1 MADKGNALL
10 GTAPLGR
17 LMAKYCVPCVISLL
31 VATLY
36 NIVDQL
42 FIANADYLGAV
53 GNAAN
58 SVVFPLTVAA
68 LGLAMLLGDGC
79 CAAVSIALGAQR
91 QDEARRTVGC
101 TVTLLAAAGIV
112 LTAVYLVLAEPILVL
127 FGADVNPETFA
138 MAKEYFFWIALG
150 IPFYMF
156 SQAMNPVIRADGS
169 PRFAM
174 IALVAGAL
182 TNVVLDPIFIFAC
195 RWGMAGAAI
204 ATILGQIL
212 SALLMAGYLFRM
224 KTMRLDRDALRV
236 RGSVLRRTAPLGA
249 ASFLVQISI
258 VLSMAVVLNML
269 KKYGALDEIFS
280 QEQYAH
286 IPTAVV
292 GIVMKMFQIVM
303 SVAIGLATG
312 CIPIA
317 GFNLGAEKP
326 ERVLALQRRL
336 LWTEAAVGAV
346 ASAAFLLL
354 PRCIMGIFGGAQE
367 SVYYMDYAVKCIR
380 IFLGASLL
388 SCVNKGA
395 AIFQQAIGNAK
406 AATGLS
412 VLREIVFGVSLPLIL
427 PIFMGLDGVLWFMPI
442 SDIVTFAVTMAVVA
456 GTVKRLKK
464 G

>member
-1 MADKGNALL
+1 MEEKGNALL

-68 LGLAMLLGDGC
+68 LGLAMMLGDGC
-79 CAAVSIALGAQR
+79 CAWVSISLGAG
-91 QDEARRTVGC
+91 RREDAEHSIGC
-101 TVTLLAAAGIV
+101 TVTALAGAGIV
-112 LTAVYLVLAEPILVL
+112 LAAVYLVFAEPILVL

-156 SQAMNPVIRADGS
+156 GQAMNPVVRSDGS

-182 TNVVLDPIFIFAC
+182 INIVLDPIFIFAC

-204 ATILGQIL
+204 ATILGQIV
-212 SALLMAGYLFRM
+212 SALMMAGYLFKM
-224 KTMRLDRDALRV
+224 KTVKLS
-236 RGSVLRRTAPLGA
+236 RGSFRIRGGVLRRTLPLGA

-269 KKYGALDEIFS
+269 KKYGARDEIFS
-280 QEQYAH
+280 QAQYAH

-317 GFNLGAEKP
+317 GYNLGAEKP
-326 ERVLALQRRL
+326 ERVLQLQRRL
-336 LWTEAAVGAV
+336 LRAEAVAGTI

-354 PRCIMGIFGGAQE
+354 PREIMGLFGGAQE
-367 SVYYMDYAVKCIR
+367 SVYYMDYAIKCIR

-395 AIFQQAIGNAK
+395 AIFQQAIGNAR

-412 VLREIVFGVSLPLIL
+412 VLREIVFGVSLPAIL

-442 SDIVTFAVTMAVVA
+442 SDVVTFIVSMIVAA
-456 GTVKRLKK
+456 GTARRLKK
-464 G
+464 

>member
-1 MADKGNALL
+1 MEEKGSALL

-17 LMAKYCVPCVISLL
+17 LMTKYCVPCVISLL

-68 LGLAMLLGDGC
+68 LGLAMMLGDGC
-79 CAAVSIALGAQR
+79 CAWVSISLGANR
-91 QDEARRTVGC
+91 REDAARSVGC
-101 TVTLLAAAGIV
+101 TVTVLVAAGVV
-112 LTAVYLVLAEPILVL
+112 LAAVYLIFAEPILVL
-127 FGADVNPETFA
+127 FGADVNPETFD

-156 SQAMNPVIRADGS
+156 GQAMNPVVRSDGS

-174 IALVAGAL
+174 IALVAGAV
-182 TNVVLDPIFIFAC
+182 TNIVLDPIFIFGC
-195 RWGMAGAAI
+195 RWGMMGAAI

-212 SALLMAGYLFRM
+212 SAVMMAAYLFRM
-224 KTMRLDRDALRV
+224 KTVKLTRDAFRV
-236 RGSVLRRTAPLGA
+236 RGSVLRRTLPLGA

-269 KKYGALDEIFS
+269 KKYGAADEIFS

-326 ERVLALQRRL
+326 ERVRGLQRRL
-336 LWTEAAVGAV
+336 LWAEAVVGAV
-346 ASAAFLLL
+346 ASVLVLLF
-354 PRCIMGIFGGAQE
+354 PRQIVSVFGGAQE
-367 SVYYMDYAVKCIR
+367 SHYYVDYAVRCIR

-395 AIFQQAIGNAK
+395 AIFQQAIGNGK

-412 VLREIVFGVSLPLIL
+412 VLREIVFGVSLPAIL
-427 PIFMGLDGVLWFMPI
+427 PIFMALDGVLWFMPI
-442 SDIVTFAVTMAVVA
+442 SDVVTFVVSMIVA
-456 GTVKRLKK
+456 ARTARRLQK
-464 G
+464 

>member
-1 MADKGNALL
+1 MEEKGNALL

-68 LGLAMLLGDGC
+68 LGLAMMLGDGC
-79 CAAVSIALGAQR
+79 CAWVSISLGAG
-91 QDEARRTVGC
+91 RREDAEHSIGC
-101 TVTLLAAAGIV
+101 TVTALVGAGIV
-112 LTAVYLVLAEPILVL
+112 LVAVYLVFAEPILVL

-156 SQAMNPVIRADGS
+156 GQAMNPVVRSDGS

-182 TNVVLDPIFIFAC
+182 INIVLDPIFIFAC

-204 ATILGQIL
+204 ATILGQIV
-212 SALLMAGYLFRM
+212 SALMMAGYLFKM
-224 KTMRLDRDALRV
+224 KTVKLS
-236 RGSVLRRTAPLGA
+236 RGSFRIRCGVLRRTLPLGA

-269 KKYGALDEIFS
+269 KKYGARDEIFS
-280 QEQYAH
+280 QAQYAH

-317 GFNLGAEKP
+317 GYNLGAEKP
-326 ERVLALQRRL
+326 ERVLQLQRRL
-336 LWTEAAVGAV
+336 LRAEAVAGTI

-354 PRCIMGIFGGAQE
+354 PREIMGLFGGAQE
-367 SVYYMDYAVKCIR
+367 SVYYMDYAIKCIR

-395 AIFQQAIGNAK
+395 AIFQQAIGNAR

-412 VLREIVFGVSLPLIL
+412 VLREIVFGVSLPAIL

-442 SDIVTFAVTMAVVA
+442 SDVVTFIVSMIVA
-456 GTVKRLKK
+456 ANTARRLKK
-464 G
+464 

>member
-1 MADKGNALL
+1 MEEKGNALL

-68 LGLAMLLGDGC
+68 LGLAMMLGDGC
-79 CAAVSIALGAQR
+79 CVWVSISLGAG
-91 QDEARRTVGC
+91 RREDAEHSIGC
-101 TVTLLAAAGIV
+101 TVTALAGAGIV
-112 LTAVYLVLAEPILVL
+112 LAAVYLVFAEPILVL

-156 SQAMNPVIRADGS
+156 GQAMNPVVRSDGS

-182 TNVVLDPIFIFAC
+182 INIVLDPIFIFAC

-204 ATILGQIL
+204 ATILGQIV
-212 SALLMAGYLFRM
+212 SALMMAGYLFKM
-224 KTMRLDRDALRV
+224 KTVKLS
-236 RGSVLRRTAPLGA
+236 RGSFRIRGGVLRRTLPLGA

-269 KKYGALDEIFS
+269 KKYGARDEIFS
-280 QEQYAH
+280 QAQYAH

-317 GFNLGAEKP
+317 GYNLGAEKP
-326 ERVLALQRRL
+326 ERVLQLQRRL
-336 LWTEAAVGAV
+336 LRAEAVAGTI

-354 PRCIMGIFGGAQE
+354 PREIMGLFGGAQE
-367 SVYYMDYAVKCIR
+367 SVYYMDYAIKCIR

-395 AIFQQAIGNAK
+395 AIFQQAIGNAR

-412 VLREIVFGVSLPLIL
+412 VLREIVFGVSLPAIL

-442 SDIVTFAVTMAVVA
+442 SDVVTFIVSMIVAA
-456 GTVKRLKK
+456 GTARRLKK
-464 G
+464 

>member
-1 MADKGNALL
+1 MEEKGNALL

-68 LGLAMLLGDGC
+68 LGLAMMLGDGC
-79 CAAVSIALGAQR
+79 CAWVSISLGA
-91 QDEARRTVGC
+91 DRREDAEHSIGC
-101 TVTLLAAAGIV
+101 TVTALVGAGIV
-112 LTAVYLVLAEPILVL
+112 LAAVYLVFDDPILVL

-156 SQAMNPVIRADGS
+156 GQAMNPVVRSDGS

-182 TNVVLDPIFIFAC
+182 INIILDPIFIFAC

-204 ATILGQIL
+204 ATILGQIV
-212 SALLMAGYLFRM
+212 SALLMAGYLFKM
-224 KTMRLDRDALRV
+224 KTVKLSRSSFRI
-236 RGSVLRRTAPLGA
+236 RGSVLRRTLPLGA

-280 QEQYAH
+280 QAQYAH

-317 GFNLGAEKP
+317 GYNLGAEQP
-326 ERVLALQRRL
+326 ERVLQLQRRL
-336 LWTEAAVGAV
+336 LWAEAVVGAV
-346 ASAAFLLL
+346 ASAVFLLL
-354 PRCIMGIFGGAQE
+354 PRQIMGLFGGAQE
-367 SVYYMDYAVKCIR
+367 SVYYMDYAIKCIR

-412 VLREIVFGVSLPLIL
+412 VLREIVFGVSLPAIL

-442 SDIVTFAVTMAVVA
+442 SDVVTFIVSMIVVA
-456 GTVKRLKK
+456 NTARRLKK
-464 G
+464 